1 LEGFSSGKLDIA
13 PCKNGTSSQMFEYDG
28 KLHGLIDGSAAT
40 RMCLTAAASGG
51 GGAEVV
57 EYGDGVAFL
66 SNMDDNVTKIVTYKG
81 KQYVLPNHT
90 VVILDK
96 TGVPLFNSSEL
107 EPSLPLAT
115 KPTPT
120 APLQPGQTLLGG
132 RVATAAVQTTPWS
145 YYQERAGVGAKS
157 AAGAGGV
164 LVDQLHWTGGQA
176 AVDGSYGT
184 DYLWSVCR
192 MRAAFAPHVRRMF
205 AHVRSRSPRSL

>member
-1 LEGFSSGKLDIA
+1 
-13 PCKNGTSSQMFEYDG
+13 MFEYDG
-28 KLHGLIDGSAAT
+28 TLHGVIDGSAAT
-40 RMCLTAAASGG
+40 RMCLTAAASGA

-66 SNMDDNVTKIVTYKG
+66 SNMDDNVTKVVTYKG
-81 KQYVLPNHT
+81 KQYLLPNHT

-115 KPTPT
+115 NATPT

-132 RVATAAVQTTPWS
+132 RVATAAVQTSPWS
-145 YYQERAGVGAKS
+145 YYQERAAVGTMS
-157 AAGAGGV
+157 ATGAGGV

-184 DYLWSVCR
+184 DYLWSVCHVF
-192 MRAAFAPHVRRMF
+192 AACLPHNSHIIATCSSHVRHMF
-205 AHVRSRSPRSL
+205 AACSGWAEMP